1 MLKGFVRKADIILF
15 IILISFGIAS
25 SVWFSMTSHSRE
37 KSTVTVDGKTYGVY
51 KLSEDKT
58 IAVKQGNKLN
68 IIKIKHGFVTMSEA
82 SCDNQV
88 CVKHKAISKTG
99 ESIICLPNKVV
110 VSISGKGANKY
121 DSISS

>member
-15 IILISFGIAS
+15 VILISFGIAS
-25 SVWFSMTSHSRE
+25 SVWLSMTSHSGE
-37 KSTVTVDGKTYGVY
+37 KAIVKVDGKMYGAY
-51 KLSEDKT
+51 SLSEDKT

-68 IIKIKHGFVTMSEA
+68 VIKIKHGSVTMSEA

-88 CVKHKAISKTG
+88 CVKHKSISRTG

-110 VSISGKGANKY
+110 VSISGKGANSY

>member
-25 SVWFSMTSHSRE
+25 SVWLGMTSRSGD
-37 KSTVTVDGKTYGVY
+37 KATVTVDGKTYGVY
-51 KLSEDKT
+51 SLSEDKT
-58 IAVKQGNKLN
+58 ISVKQGNKLN

-110 VSISGKGANKY
+110 VSIGGKGANKY
-121 DSISS
+121 DSVSN

>member
-25 SVWFSMTSHSRE
+25 SAWLSMTSHSGE
-37 KSTVTVDGKTYGVY
+37 KATVTVDGKTYGVY
-51 KLSEDKT
+51 SLSEDKT

>member
-15 IILISFGIAS
+15 IILISFGIVS
-25 SVWFSMTSHSRE
+25 SVWLGMTSRSGD
-37 KSTVTVDGKTYGVY
+37 KATVTVDGKTYGVY
-51 KLSEDKT
+51 SLSEDKT

-68 IIKIKHGFVTMSEA
+68 IIRIKHGFVTMSEA

-99 ESIICLPNKVV
+99 ESIICLPNQVV
-110 VSISGKGANKY
+110 VSIGGKGANKY
-121 DSISS
+121 DSVSN